1 MHFCSWH
8 VALAEHVEV
17 SHVVCIYNGV
27 WLSFSFSFNTVSR
40 PVVVFFSSRSL
51 SSRPFCFTLVHASP
65 TAAQTLLLSPAFVHI
80 LHFMPEKSAMRDPK
94 VEFSS
99 INPSFVGQ
107 MRPLPSRFRNVQ
119 GSSPSFLSPKKRPS
133 ASLPFII
140 TIHLPSKT
148 LLTCPSAH
156 GSGTA
161 CSSRSTP
168 PCTSPC
174 SWCSRSARRRRGR
187 SRESGRSARSSVR

>member
-1 MHFCSWH
+1 MACSISGACRGFARSMHVQRS
-8 VALAEHVEV
+8 LAFFFI
-17 SHVVCIYNGV
+17 SY
-27 WLSFSFSFNTVSR
+27 NTVSR
-40 PVVVFFSSRSL
+40 PSLVFFSSWSF

-65 TAAQTLLLSPAFVHI
+65 TAAQTLSPESVHI
-80 LHFMPEKSAMRDPK
+80 LHFMPEKSAMQYPK
-94 VEFSS
+94 VEISS

-119 GSSPSFLSPKKRPS
+119 GSFPSFLSPKKRPS
-133 ASLPFII
+133 ASLPFILS
-140 TIHLPSKT
+140 IHLPSKT